1 MYHFGRPDSMQ
12 FRYLRYDTNGDGDIS
27 LEEFLGATAGF
38 TKMDPKTLYG
48 RLDKNGNK
56 ITQFEISLFLGFLL

>member
-1 MYHFGRPDSMQ
+1 M
-12 FRYLRYDTNGDGDIS
+12 NGDGDIS

-48 RLDKNGNK
+48 RLDKNGR
-56 ITQFEISLFLGFLL
+56 ELHFLKSHYLLGLHVDVICNLYTGMLMFCR

>member
-1 MYHFGRPDSMQ
+1 M
-12 FRYLRYDTNGDGDIS
+12 NGDGEIS

-48 RLDKNGNK
+48 RLDKNGTG
-56 ITQFEISLFLGFLL
+56 IALFEIPLFTGFTCRCYRNLYTGMLMFSR